1 MINIGICD
9 DDLIFASKI
18 ETMLIKIS
26 ESQLIEMNIEVYSD
40 GCELWS
46 DIQNRNTFDLLY
58 LDIEMLQVDGIDVAR
73 KIREKDIDVI
83 IIYISSYE
91 NYFIQLFEVE
101 PFRFI
106 KKPVDDEIFCNYF
119 NKAYDRILGRDLFF
133 EYKFNKI
140 PHRITLKNVLYFE
153 SYGRLIKIIGKDEN
167 GKFYGKL
174 NMVEKKLESGKI
186 PFLRIHQ
193 SYLVNY
199 RFIKEISFYK
209 VVLYNG
215 TELQISEER
224 QKLVREKYNFLMEG
238 EFFDR

>member
-18 ETMLIKIS
+18 EMMLIKIS
-26 ESQLIEMNIEVYSD
+26 KSQLIEMNIEVYSD
-40 GCELWS
+40 GYELWR

-58 LDIEMLQVDGIDVAR
+58 LDIEMLQINGIDVAR

-106 KKPVDDEIFCNYF
+106 KKPVDDEIFYSYF
-119 NKAYDRILGRDLFF
+119 NKAYDRILGSDLYF

-140 PHRITLKNVLYFE
+140 PHKIMLKNVLYFE
-153 SYGRLIKIIGKDEN
+153 SSGRLIEIKGKDEN

-209 VVLYNG
+209 VVLYDG

-224 QKLVREKYNFLMEG
+224 QKIVRDKYNDLMGG

>member
-1 MINIGICD
+1 M
-9 DDLIFASKI
+9 
-18 ETMLIKIS
+18 
-26 ESQLIEMNIEVYSD
+26 
-40 GCELWS
+40 
-46 DIQNRNTFDLLY
+46 FDLLY
-58 LDIEMLQVDGIDVAR
+58 LDIEMLQINGIDVAR
-73 KIREKDIDVI
+73 KIREKDMDVI

-106 KKPVDDEIFCNYF
+106 KKPVDDEIFYNYF

-133 EYKFNKI
+133 EYRFNKV
-140 PHRITLKNVLYFE
+140 PHRIMLKDVLYFE
-153 SYGRLIKIIGKDEN
+153 SSGRLVKIMGKDEN

-174 NMVEKKLESGKI
+174 NTVERKLESGKI

-209 VVLYNG
+209 VVLYDG

-224 QKLVREKYNFLMEG
+224 QKLVREKYNFLMGG
-238 EFFDR
+238 ECFDR